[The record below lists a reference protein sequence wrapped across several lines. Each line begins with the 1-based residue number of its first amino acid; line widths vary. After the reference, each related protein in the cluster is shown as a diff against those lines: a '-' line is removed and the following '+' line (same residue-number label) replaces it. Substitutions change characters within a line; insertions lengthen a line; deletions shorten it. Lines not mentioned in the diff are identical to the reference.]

1 MKKFVGFC
9 RGGRV
14 RHAVCAG
21 VVTALCFLMF
31 CATGAMSHAAAGGEN
46 AAVRSLTT
54 GLESPAIRPGTA
66 GSADSEDPA
75 GASAAAGGV
84 QTVVSPDPLSD
95 DDLQI
100 VLSMGELPETI
111 CISWKGEADGPGYIK
126 IGCSRKALKTV
137 KAVRA
142 SSEKAL
148 KGSYCRYSARF
159 DGLEP
164 GERYYYVIGSF
175 EEDDD
180 CRDDRGGTGRWV
192 KAGRVRSFRMP
203 DLSDPTQFLYLG
215 DVQFDVS
222 PEEYEQWGKMTEK
235 IFSENPGLQFAVL
248 GGDMVNIP
256 GEYEQWNGFLKN
268 CGVFSRVP
276 LMTVSG
282 NHEGVSSNRTY
293 KKMFAVPDNG
303 PASGQTAGISNSEGG
318 SRGAARTSGSKSESG
333 DAASAQPDNK
343 LAEELRGDFYY
354 FDQSSCRFI
363 MTDSSFLTG
372 ERIERLGTRSWQL
385 CEKKIEKWLT
395 ETLEENP
402 GSWNIVVTHH
412 PPYGLHD
419 RDTVSPQLRELWVPV
434 LEAHGAD
441 LVLCGHQHMYMRT
454 EAIGGIVYVM
464 GNSGNMQSAVYEKM
478 DTLPGYCMAASGDGP
493 NYQIIEAGSRKL
505 QLTSYDA
512 DGLIIDRFTIRK
524 SLWEIIAGVFR

>member
-14 RHAVCAG
+14 RHAACAA

-31 CATGAMSHAAAGGEN
+31 CATGAMSH
-46 AAVRSLTT
+46 
-54 GLESPAIRPGTA
+54 
-66 GSADSEDPA
+66 
-75 GASAAAGGV
+75 AAAGGV

-148 KGSYCRYSARF
+148 KGSYWRYSARF

-164 GERYYYVIGSF
+164 GERYYYAIGSF

-180 CRDDRGGTGRWV
+180 CRDDRDGTGRWV

-203 DLSDPTQFLYLG
+203 DLSDTTQFLYLG

-235 IFSENPGLQFAVL
+235 IFSETPGLQFAVL

-303 PASGQTAGISNSEGG
+303 PASGLQ
-318 SRGAARTSGSKSESG
+318 
-333 DAASAQPDNK
+333 

-354 FDQSSCRFI
+354 FDQGSCRFI

-395 ETLEENP
+395 ETLEKSP

-464 GNSGNMQSAVYEKM
+464 GNSGNMQSAVYKKI